1 MSQPTLVEQA
11 YWDASY
17 AAMQPTIAPE
27 GDAVRAWIEREVP
40 RADGAQHALE
50 IGCYPG
56 RYLAVIGTLGYVV
69 HGIDLTPAVER
80 MKPAFDAMDLRT
92 GEFVHADFLRHD
104 PQRRYDLVCS
114 FGFIEHFHDWRGMVA
129 RHAELVAPGGL
140 LVLETP
146 NFRGWVQQL
155 LHRALDGI
163 NLKRHHLGAMRP
175 HEWARML
182 RARGFEV
189 MSHGYLGR
197 FDFWS
202 DSPPPNFV
210 QRMLLR
216 GLNAFAPWLKRRKP
230 GSASLAPY
238 CVLIARKPLAGS

>member
-1 MSQPTLVEQA
+1 MSEPTLVDQS

-17 AAMQPTIAPE
+17 AAMRPTMAPE
-27 GDAVRAWIEREVP
+27 GDAVRTWIEREVP
-40 RADGAQHALE
+40 QAYGERHALE

-80 MKPAFDAMDLRT
+80 MKPALDAMGLRT
-92 GEFVHADFLRHD
+92 GEFIHADFLRHE
-104 PQRRYDLVCS
+104 PKRRYDLVCS
-114 FGFIEHFHDWRGMVA
+114 FGFIEHFHDWQGMIA
-129 RHAELVAPGGL
+129 RHADLVAPGGW

-146 NFRGWVQQL
+146 NFRGWVQHL
-155 LHRALDGI
+155 LHRTLDAT

-175 HEWARML
+175 DEWARLL

-189 MSHGYLGR
+189 TMHGHLGR

-202 DSPPPNFV
+202 DSPPPNLL
-210 QRMLLR
+210 QRALLR
-216 GLNAFAPWLKRRKP
+216 ALRAVTPWLQRRKP
-230 GSASLAPY
+230 GGAALSPY
-238 CVLIARKPLAGS
+238 CVLIARKPSAQP